1 MRSLILRLFNIAALV
16 AVAGFMGVAPAMG
29 DVLFTDLGPT
39 GNVYDSSA
47 GWVIRG
53 GSAASPLSTV
63 AANLFTVPG
72 AGNQAVSQLDLAVLN
87 TDPSVHTFYAS
98 IWTDDGGVPGTQVP
112 GAYWNLSTDDPS
124 QSCCGLVSIT
134 GITGVFLTGGQS
146 YFLVLGPLDLSDGS
160 WDYIA
165 SNNQGIT
172 GLSLYSY
179 DGGSGWLSNGT
190 QSTGAFDVLGSPAP
204 EPDSFLVLG
213 TGVVGILAVRRFRSR
228 HPSQR

>member
-1 MRSLILRLFNIAALV
+1 MRSLNLRLFNVAAL
-16 AVAGFMGVAPAMG
+16 AFLAGFMGVAPAMG

-87 TDPSVHTFYAS
+87 TDPSSHTFYAS

-112 GAYWNLSTDDPS
+112 GAYWSLSTDDPA
-124 QSCCGLVSIT
+124 QSCCGLISVT
-134 GITGVFLTGGQS
+134 GISGVYLTGGQS
-146 YFLVLGPLDLSDGS
+146 YFLVLGPLDPWDGS
-160 WDYIA
+160 WNYIA
-165 SNNQGIT
+165 SNNQGIA
-172 GLSLYSY
+172 GLDLYSY
-179 DGGSGWLSNGT
+179 DGGSGWLSNGI
-190 QSTGAFDVLGSPAP
+190 QGTGAFDVLGSPAP
-204 EPDSFLVLG
+204 EPDSLLVLAIG
-213 TGVVGILAVRRFRSR
+213 IVGILAARRLRSR
-228 HPSQR
+228 QLGRY